1 MDEVTSNKFEA
12 VTQNSA
18 LNATDFATQ
27 DTWQFI
33 EAVTER
39 RSNLR
44 FLEVGCGRGHLAKA
58 LIDKG
63 HQVLPIDVSEE
74 AVAFA
79 RSLGLPAKQ
88 TDIFGVND
96 SAFDGILFV
105 QSLHHINPLDQSLAQ
120 AARLLGKGGFVLVDD
135 FAFNKIDETTA
146 VWFQGVQNLLAAA
159 GINAFHRID
168 IRKAFI
174 HLMNHYSEH
183 GIHTGEELIRALRN
197 AFRNVDVSEG
207 GTYLYRYF
215 VTKMESLPEG
225 GDFIKAIFEW
235 EEIQIEKRFIQGVGL
250 RVVGF
255 K

>member
-12 VTQNSA
+12 VTQNSSV
-18 LNATDFATQ
+18 NATDFATQ
-27 DTWQFI
+27 HTWQFI
-33 EAVTER
+33 ESVTER

-79 RSLGLPAKQ
+79 RSVGLPAKQ

-96 SAFDGILFV
+96 SAFDGILFI
-105 QSLHHINPLDQSLAQ
+105 QSLHHINPLDQSLAR
-120 AARLLGKGGFVLVDD
+120 AARLLGKGGFVVVDD
-135 FAFNKIDETTA
+135 FAFNKIDERTA
-146 VWFQGVQNLLAAA
+146 AWFQGVQNLLASA

-168 IRKAFI
+168 IENAFI

-207 GTYLYRYF
+207 GAYLYRYF
-215 VTKMESLPEG
+215 VTKMESRPES

-235 EEIQIEKRFIQGVGL
+235 EEFQIEKRFIQGVGL
-250 RVVGF
+250 RVVSF